1 MLNERNMNTNF
12 LVNNRILCVDDDAA
26 LLKLY
31 QTILGKKHSSS
42 GGDVKEG
49 SLKRNTQQTTGIY
62 PLRDQIENGYYEIS
76 VAQSGEEAIELV
88 MKERDKGRQFA
99 VGLFDMKMP
108 GGMDGLETIQRIL
121 EIDPVLHC
129 AVVTGHSD
137 HCVSEIN
144 KALLSK
150 DQWIL
155 LKKPFENDELLQ
167 IAHHLMSMWKLKR
180 ENQQF
185 INDLEREVESRTLK
199 YKEIAHRLILIN
211 QLSKKM
217 RTTFDL
223 SELLNRM
230 LEELKLVVGADI
242 GSLLLLEEADHT
254 IVKAAVGPNKEK
266 VVGLKNDIDQNRI
279 SNYVIKTKKPVLVA
293 DLWQDRR
300 FLDAADQQRPN
311 CDSNMSVPLLV
322 KDKVIGAINFGAA
335 KEHKVFSKEDLD
347 FVNTI
352 ACQIAVAIE
361 NARLYTELSVS
372 YDQLSNS
379 YMLTIKALTKAI
391 DVKDHYTFGHSE
403 RVTNYSLT
411 IAEKLNF
418 SQDELHKLRRAC
430 VLHDVGKIGISET
443 ILNKPGG
450 LTNEEFAAIK
460 KHPAKGAEII
470 EGIPFL
476 EDIIRVVYHHHER
489 FDGKGYPDGV
499 AGETIPLGARIMAVA
514 DTYDAMTSNRPYRK
528 RLDKRVAFDEIR
540 NCAGSQFDPDVV
552 SAFIEAFQEGRF

>member
-1 MLNERNMNTNF
+1 MNANS
-12 LVNNRILCVDDDAA
+12 LMNNRILCVDDDVAI
-26 LLKLY
+26 LKLY
-31 QTILGKKHSSS
+31 KTILGGECPLSRDDINNGSS
-42 GGDVKEG
+42 KG
-49 SLKRNTQQTTGIY
+49 STPHGTEIY
-62 PLRDQIENGYYEIS
+62 SLNGQAYEIWL
-76 VAQSGEEAIELV
+76 AQSGEEAIRLV
-88 MKERDKGRQFA
+88 LEEWDKGRQFA
-99 VGLFDMKMP
+99 AGLFDMKMP
-108 GGMDGLETIQRIL
+108 GGMGGLETIQKAL
-121 EIDPVLHC
+121 EIDSDLHC
-129 AVVTGHSD
+129 AVVTGHND
-137 HCVSEIN
+137 HGVSEIN
-144 KALLSK
+144 RVFRSK

-155 LKKPFENDELLQ
+155 LNKPFENDELLQ
-167 IAHHLMSMWKLKR
+167 IAHHLVAMWKLKMA
-180 ENQQF
+180 NQQF
-185 INDLEREVESRTLK
+185 IAHLEQEVERRTLK

-211 QLSKKM
+211 QLSKEMKSAV
-217 RTTFDL
+217 DL

-279 SNYVIKTKKPVLVA
+279 SNYVIKTKKPLLVA
-293 DLWQDRR
+293 DLWQDGR

-311 CDSNMSVPLLV
+311 YDSNMSVPLLV

-335 KEHKVFSKEDLD
+335 KEHKVFSKEDLE

-361 NARLYTELSVS
+361 NARLYTELSTS
-372 YDQLSNS
+372 YDQLSHS
-379 YMLTIKALTKAI
+379 YILTIKALTKAI

-403 RVTNYSLT
+403 RVTKYSLT

-450 LTNEEFAAIK
+450 LTNEEFAEIK

-470 EGIPFL
+470 RDIPFL
-476 EDIIRVVYHHHER
+476 EDITKVIYHHHER
-489 FDGKGYPDGV
+489 FEGNGYPDGI
-499 AGETIPLGARIMAVA
+499 AGEAIPLGARIMAVA

-528 RLDKRVAFDEIR
+528 GLDKVVAFDEIK
-540 NCAGSQFDPDVV
+540 NCSGSQFDPDVV
-552 SAFIEAFQEGRF
+552 SAFIEVFQEGRL